1 MIEKSNYLRN
11 QLNNDSSDNE
21 CNVDESDIDESSSNS
36 NNYSSSNDSSSE
48 DIDFDVHSYQLKIES
63 NHKNET
69 HEYSCDPII
78 FNLFNDNDMCTHDPN
93 IRLNVEYYEEKNSD
107 KSNIGNRFIQR

>member
-21 CNVDESDIDESSSNS
+21 SNVDESDIDESSSNS
-36 NNYSSSNDSSSE
+36 NNYSSSNQ
-48 DIDFDVHSYQLKIES
+48 FKIES

-78 FNLFNDNDMCTHDPN
+78 FHLLNDNDMCTHDPN